1 MVVNWA
7 VKYGSN
13 GYSMALSGDEKCLIA
28 CSFGSSSGYIG
39 KLNSSD
45 GSVLKSLKTAGQLN
59 FSAILC
65 LCKNKHC
72 ASHKYRRL
80 VLAG

>member
-59 FSAILC
+59 FKQFYVYAKANIALAI
-65 LCKNKHC
+65 N
-72 ASHKYRRL
+72 
-80 VLAG
+80 AGGWF